1 MLQICGSIEE
11 ISEMGGKN
19 GSAADKA
26 DLIHDFLASAN
37 VFAAAVG
44 EEIEQALLRRT
55 GGAAVTVAQLKLL
68 KLVSVAEAQTIGGV
82 AAFLG
87 VSNAAASKAVDRL
100 VRRKLMAR
108 RERETDRRFIHLVL
122 TEEGR
127 RLLESYEDARRKKLI
142 ELFGDFPE
150 EELRRVADLLDRM
163 ALRVVENTA
172 GAREVCFQCGIYFR
186 KDCLMRRLRGRSCL
200 YVQRN
205 SWAAEAHP
213 V

>member
-1 MLQICGSIEE
+1 
-11 ISEMGGKN
+11 MGGKN

-26 DLIHDFLASAN
+26 GLIHDFLASSH

-44 EEIEQALLRRT
+44 EEIEQALLRQT

-108 RERETDRRFIHLVL
+108 RERESDRRFIHLVP

-142 ELFGDFPE
+142 ALFGDFPE

-186 KDCLMRRLRGRSCL
+186 KDCLMRKLRGRSCL

-205 SWAAEAHP
+205 SWAGEAHP

>member
-1 MLQICGSIEE
+1 MS
-11 ISEMGGKN
+11 KNN
-19 GSAADKA
+19 GSAGDKA
-26 DLIHDFLASAN
+26 DLVHDFLASAH

-44 EEIEQALLRRT
+44 EEIEQALLAQSA
-55 GGAAVTVAQLKLL
+55 GGTVTVSQLKLL
-68 KLVSVAEAQTIGGV
+68 KLVSVSEAQTIGGV

-100 VRRKLMAR
+100 VRRGLMAR
-108 RERETDRRFIHLVL
+108 REGESDRRFIYLVL

-127 RLLESYEDARRKKLI
+127 RLLESYEEARRRKLI
-142 ELFGDFPE
+142 ELFSDFPE
-150 EELRRVADLLDRM
+150 GELERAAHLLDRM

-186 KDCLMRRLRGRSCL
+186 KDCLMRKLRGRSCL